1 MSIKMADRGNTM
13 DNKLYNEK
21 ASSQA
26 VAHDLTKGFILLIQS
41 LFAKFKSFPCP
52 NS

>member
-1 MSIKMADRGNTM
+1 MQCIKMASEGNTM

-26 VAHDLTKGFILLIQS
+26 VAHDLTKAILLNQ
-41 LFAKFKSFPCP
+41 PP
-52 NS
+52 T